1 MKKIKNFQI
10 VSAIFVM
17 ITGTLLHFTYEWF
30 PNCKGIALISAVNES
45 TWEHLKLVFFPM
57 LFSMLVGLFYL
68 GNNRNVLFGKLVGTA
83 VAMSFIV
90 VFFYTYTGII
100 GENFAALDIGS
111 FFIAVILGEYEAYKI
126 MISDEK
132 NSNFSSIVI
141 WCILII
147 CFIVFTYN
155 PPHIGLFKD
164 PLTGTYGEMNK

>member
-1 MKKIKNFQI
+1 
-10 VSAIFVM
+10 
-17 ITGTLLHFTYEWF
+17 
-30 PNCKGIALISAVNES
+30 
-45 TWEHLKLVFFPM
+45 M
-57 LFSMLVGLFYL
+57 LFSMVVGLFYL
-68 GNNRNVLFGKLVGTA
+68 GNNRNVLFGKLIGTA

-100 GENFAALDIGS
+100 GKNFAALDIGS
-111 FFIAVILGEYEAYKI
+111 FFIVVILGEYEAYKI

-155 PPHIGLFKD
+155 PLHIGLFND